1 MEKLNTQVLKQVNE
15 LPTPT
20 WNHLEINGIDIEVPT
35 VADADEAEAELAAEA
50 EERFAGAACEP
61 PVGGAG
67 EQAQAWLEAAAGE
80 VCRVEVTPGETEGE
94 PIVVDMAQVARASF
108 ALDVVIGAGAQASVV
123 LVGNA
128 PESET
133 LGTTS
138 GWSVRIAVEEG
149 AKLDLFSV
157 VACGAPQMLDNV
169 GIVAQKGASVRVKQY
184 VLDAGLS
191 ATGFRCD
198 LVGDGSTLEL
208 DARYLGRGEQTL
220 DLGHVVRQIGKHT
233 LCTMAFSG
241 VLADNAFK
249 SLRDTIDLVRGCKG
263 SKGSE
268 NETVLLAGDG
278 VGNQSLP
285 VILCD
290 EDDVAGDHGAT
301 VGEISP
307 EQRAYLVSR
316 GLAPEDIPALVME
329 STFAA
334 AFQDAPVPQ
343 ATACVRAAAERVLG
357 ADVVAD
363 MLGE

>member
-1 MEKLNTQVLKQVNE
+1 MQVLKQVNE

-20 WNHLEINGIDIEVPT
+20 WNHLEINGIDIEVPA
-35 VADADEAEAELAAEA
+35 VEALDAAVLEG
-50 EERFAGAACEP
+50 RFEGATCEP

-67 EQAQAWLEAAAGE
+67 VEAQGWFEAAAGE
-80 VCRVEVTPGETEGE
+80 VCRVEVPAGEVADE
-94 PIVVDMAQVARASF
+94 PIVVDMAQVARAAF
-108 ALDVVIGAGAQASVV
+108 VLDVVVGAGAQASVV

-128 PESET
+128 PASEA

-149 AKLDLFSV
+149 ARLDLFSV
-157 VACGAPQMLDNV
+157 VACDAPQMLDNV
-169 GIVAQKGASVRVKQY
+169 GIVAQKGASVHVKQY
-184 VLDAGLS
+184 VLSAQLS

-198 LVGDGSTLEL
+198 LAGDGSTLEL
-208 DARYLGRGEQTL
+208 DARYLGRGTQTL

-233 LCTMAFSG
+233 LCTMSFSG
-241 VLADNAFK
+241 VLADDAFK

-268 NETVLLAGDG
+268 NECVLLAGDG

-334 AFQDAPVPQ
+334 AFEDAPVPQ
-343 ATACVRAAAERVLG
+343 ARAAVRAAAERVLG
-357 ADVVAD
+357 VDVVAD

>member
-1 MEKLNTQVLKQVNE
+1 MQTQILKQVNE

-20 WNHLEINGIDIEVPT
+20 WNHLEINGIDVEVP
-35 VADADEAEAELAAEA
+35 AASAAEQGDQA
-50 EERFAGAACEP
+50 PERFAGAAVVP

-67 EQAQAWLEAAAGE
+67 QEAQAWLEAMAGE
-80 VCRVEVTPGETEGE
+80 VCSVEVAPGEVAAE
-94 PIVVDMAQVARASF
+94 PIVVDMAQVAQAAF
-108 ALDVVIGAGAQASVV
+108 ALDVTVGAGAQASVV
-123 LVGNA
+123 LVGNSPA
-128 PESET
+128 DA
-133 LGTTS
+133 GDAC
-138 GWSVRIAVEEG
+138 GWSVRISVGEG
-149 AKLDLFSV
+149 AKVELFSV
-157 VACGAPQMLDNV
+157 VACQCEKMLDNV
-169 GIVAQKGASVRVKQY
+169 GIAADRNAQVVVRQY
-184 VLDAGLS
+184 VLDAPLS
-191 ATGFRCD
+191 STGFRCD
-198 LVGDGSTLEL
+198 LVGDGSTVEL
-208 DARYLGRGEQTL
+208 DTRYLGRGEQTL
-220 DLGHVVRQIGKHT
+220 DLGHVVRNVGKRT
-233 LCTMAFSG
+233 LSTLSFSG
-241 VLADNAFK
+241 VLCDNACK

-263 SKGSE
+263 AKGSE

-334 AFQDAPVPQ
+334 ALEQAPVDQ
-343 ATACVRAAAERVLG
+343 ARAAVRGAAERVLG
-357 ADVVAD
+357 ADAVAD

>member
-1 MEKLNTQVLKQVNE
+1 METQNTQVLKQVNE

-20 WNHLEINGIDIEVPT
+20 WNHLEINGIDIEVPA
-35 VADADEAEAELAAEA
+35 VEAAQASEA
-50 EERFAGAACEP
+50 EERFAAASCVP

-67 EQAQAWLEAAAGE
+67 QQAQAWLEAAAGE
-80 VCRVEVTPGETEGE
+80 VCRVEVAPGEVAGE
-94 PIVVDMAQVARASF
+94 PIVVDMEQVARMAF
-108 ALDVVIGAGAQASVV
+108 ALDVTLGAGAQASVV
-123 LVGNA
+123 LVGDA
-128 PESET
+128 PAGAAS
-133 LGTTS
+133 TS

-157 VACGAPQMLDNV
+157 VACGAEQMLDNV
-169 GIVAQKGASVRVKQY
+169 GIVAGKDALVHVSQY
-184 VLDAGLS
+184 VLDAPLS
-191 ATGFRCD
+191 STGFRCD
-198 LVGDGSTLEL
+198 LAGDGSVLEL
-208 DARYLGRGEQTL
+208 DCRYLGRGSQML
-220 DLGHVVRQIGKHT
+220 DFGHVVRQLGKRT
-233 LCTMAFSG
+233 QCTMTFSG
-241 VLADNAFK
+241 VLADDACK

-334 AFQDAPVPQ
+334 ALEVAPVPQ
-343 ATACVRAAAERVLG
+343 ASAAVRAAAERVLG
-357 ADVVAD
+357 PDAVAD

>member
-1 MEKLNTQVLKQVNE
+1 MQVLKQVNE

-20 WNHLEINGIDIEVPT
+20 WNHLEINGIDVEVPVVEGT
-35 VADADEAEAELAAEA
+35 SVPQAEG
-50 EERFAGAACEP
+50 RFANAAAEP

-67 EQAQAWLEAAAGE
+67 AAAQAWLEAAAGE
-80 VCRVEVTPGETEGE
+80 VCTAEVAPGEVAPE
-94 PIVVDMAQVARASF
+94 PIVVDMAQVARAAF

-123 LVGNA
+123 LVGDA
-128 PESET
+128 SCEQA
-133 LGTTS
+133 LGGTA
-138 GWSVRIAVEEG
+138 GWTVRIAVEEG

-157 VACGAPQMLDNV
+157 VACAAPQMLDNV

-208 DARYLGRGEQTL
+208 DARYLGRGGQTL

-241 VLADNAFK
+241 VLADSAFK

-307 EQRAYLVSR
+307 EQRAYLESR

-334 AFQDAPVPQ
+334 AFEDAPVPQ
-343 ATACVRAAAERVLG
+343 AEACVRAAAERVLG